1 MAKRKHRDEED
12 PTPAITTTT
21 TTTATAITTTE
32 VDANANFA
40 AFGLDPR
47 LLQGIAK
54 QNFSYPTLVQAKA
67 IPLALEGRDILG
79 MLLALVDEL
88 IRMNADRGG
97 CS

>member
-21 TTTATAITTTE
+21 TTTPTAITTTE
-32 VDANANFA
+32 VDANASFA

-54 QNFSYPTLVQAKA
+54 QNFSHPTLVQAKA

-79 MLLALVDEL
+79 MLLALVDGL
-88 IRMNADRGG
+88 VRMNADRGG